1 MWAGA
6 PRGRQDRG
14 PEPPFPNWP
23 TAHPGGCFGSPAGPR
38 KGAWLTAAGGW
49 AEGRPPPT
57 GDLVSLACVCRRGRG
72 THVCCAQPDSR
83 VSDAPHAPPFP
94 EVAGLEQMDTA

>member
-23 TAHPGGCFGSPAGPR
+23 AAHPGGCFRSPAGPR
-38 KGAWLTAAGGW
+38 KGAWLTAVGGW
-49 AEGRPPPT
+49 AEGRPPSTRGLGEP
-57 GDLVSLACVCRRGRG
+57 GMCVQEG
-72 THVCCAQPDSR
+72 
-83 VSDAPHAPPFP
+83 
-94 EVAGLEQMDTA
+94 AGNSCLLSPARQQGQ